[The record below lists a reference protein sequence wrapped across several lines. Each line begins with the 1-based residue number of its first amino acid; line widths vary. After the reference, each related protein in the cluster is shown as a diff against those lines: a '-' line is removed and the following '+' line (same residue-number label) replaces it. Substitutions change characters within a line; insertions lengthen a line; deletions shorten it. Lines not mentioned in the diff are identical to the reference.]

1 MVGMDGCFMKKEN
14 EAVIISSWARSNNNT
29 FFIAYAMVERQ
40 TKDSWIWFLQLL
52 DNDIGFEDQHAWTFM
67 SEKQKGLILSFEH
80 LIPNIENRFCVRH
93 LHSNMKHDGF
103 RGVSV

>member
-1 MVGMDGCFMKKEN
+1 MRQLLSAVGLDQTITHSLLLMPWLKDK
-14 EAVIISSWARSNNNT
+14 
-29 FFIAYAMVERQ
+29 

-67 SEKQKGLILSFEH
+67 SDKQKGLILSFEH
-80 LIPNIENRFCVRH
+80 LFPNIENRFCVRH

-103 RGVSV
+103 